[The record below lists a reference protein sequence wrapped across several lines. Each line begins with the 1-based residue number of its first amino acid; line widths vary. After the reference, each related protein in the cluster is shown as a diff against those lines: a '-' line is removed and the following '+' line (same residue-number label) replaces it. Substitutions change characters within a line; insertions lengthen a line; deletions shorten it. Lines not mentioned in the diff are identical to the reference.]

1 MRSKEDTKKD
11 VELTAIMSQGSGF
24 GDVGRI
30 NNISSKIDNA
40 IGNGNAIGNAIGNFH
55 LTLEGDEIPRLDIES
70 VIKLKESANRGAV
83 IDFFISV
90 IKALEYER
98 TVTYAFL
105 KKLHDNHEFQ
115 LPVTLALISRLMDNS
130 QAISKEIVR
139 ISRNISEM
147 QMSWEAMDKNA
158 DDLDNSGNS
167 AEDNALLRKAKDI
180 RPDNFSFGT

>member
-1 MRSKEDTKKD
+1 
-11 VELTAIMSQGSGF
+11 
-24 GDVGRI
+24 
-30 NNISSKIDNA
+30 
-40 IGNGNAIGNAIGNFH
+40 
-55 LTLEGDEIPRLDIES
+55 
-70 VIKLKESANRGAV
+70 
-83 IDFFISV
+83 
-90 IKALEYER
+90 
-98 TVTYAFL
+98 
-105 KKLHDNHEFQ
+105 
-115 LPVTLALISRLMDNS
+115 MDNS